1 MMFTDRRYIAHFD
14 LDSFFVSVSRLK
26 NPKLNGLP
34 VLIGGSSDRGVV
46 AACSYEAR
54 AFGVHS
60 AMPMKL
66 ALRLC
71 PQATIVKGDYDE
83 YSSSSR
89 DVTEIM
95 REQVPVLEKASI
107 DEFYMDLTGMDKFFG
122 CSKFTQELKEK
133 VMKETGLPIS
143 YALASNKLLSKVATN
158 EAKPNGQIEID
169 FGKEK
174 TYLAPLKIEKMPG
187 IGDKTSTLLRQMGVE
202 TIKVLSE
209 IPPPLLQSRF
219 GKNGID
225 LSRKANGI
233 DLSPV
238 VPYSEQ
244 KSIGKEETF
253 ESDTIDVHFL
263 HSELVRLTENVAF
276 QLRQQKKLCGCV
288 TVKLRY
294 SNFDTYTKQAIISYS
309 ASDEVILRT
318 AKELFKKLY
327 DKRLLVRLLGVR
339 LSHMVNGHHQID
351 LFSESEE
358 SVRLYQA
365 MDHIRSRFGD
375 SAVFRAIADAHRNH
389 RSVSSFSTK

>member
-1 MMFTDRRYIAHFD
+1 MPDADRRHIAHFD

-34 VLIGGSSDRGVV
+34 VLVGGTSDRGVV

-60 AMPMKL
+60 AMPMRL

-71 PQATIVKGDYDE
+71 PHATIVKGDYDE
-83 YSSSSR
+83 YSRASR
-89 DVTEIM
+89 EVTDII

-107 DEFYMDLTGMDKFFG
+107 DEFYLDLTGMDKFFG
-122 CSKFTQELKEK
+122 CSKFTQELRNKIR
-133 VMKETGLPIS
+133 KETGLPIS
-143 YALASNKLLSKVATN
+143 YALASNKLISKVATN

-169 FGKEK
+169 FGKER

-187 IGDKTSTLLRQMGVE
+187 IGDKTSMLLRQMGVE
-202 TIKVLSE
+202 TIRILSE
-209 IPPPLLQSRF
+209 IPVPLLQSRF

-225 LSRKANGI
+225 LSRKAKGI
-233 DLSPV
+233 DPSPV
-238 VPYSEQ
+238 IPYSEQ

-339 LSHMVNGHHQID
+339 LSHLVNGQHQID
-351 LFSESEE
+351 LFSETEE

-365 MDHIRSRFGD
+365 MDHIRTRFGE
-375 SAVFRAIADAHRNH
+375 SAVFRAIADSQRNR
-389 RSVSSFSTK
+389 RSVSSFTTK

>member
-1 MMFTDRRYIAHFD
+1 MLDADRRHIAHFD

-34 VLIGGSSDRGVV
+34 VLVGGTSDRGVV

-60 AMPMKL
+60 AMPMRL

-71 PQATIVKGDYDE
+71 PHATIVKGDYDE
-83 YSSSSR
+83 YSRASR
-89 DVTEIM
+89 EVTDII

-107 DEFYMDLTGMDKFFG
+107 DEFYLDLTGMDKFFG
-122 CSKFTQELKEK
+122 CSKFTQELRNKIR
-133 VMKETGLPIS
+133 KETGLPIS
-143 YALASNKLLSKVATN
+143 YALASNKLISKVATN

-169 FGKEK
+169 FGKER

-202 TIKVLSE
+202 TIRILSE
-209 IPPPLLQSRF
+209 IPVPLLQSRF

-225 LSRKANGI
+225 LSRKAKGI
-233 DLSPV
+233 DPTPV
-238 VPYSEQ
+238 IPYSEQ

-339 LSHMVNGHHQID
+339 LSHLVNGQHQID
-351 LFSESEE
+351 LFSETED

-365 MDHIRSRFGD
+365 MDHIRTRFGE
-375 SAVFRAIADAHRNH
+375 SAVFRAIADSQRNR
-389 RSVSSFSTK
+389 RSVSSFTTK